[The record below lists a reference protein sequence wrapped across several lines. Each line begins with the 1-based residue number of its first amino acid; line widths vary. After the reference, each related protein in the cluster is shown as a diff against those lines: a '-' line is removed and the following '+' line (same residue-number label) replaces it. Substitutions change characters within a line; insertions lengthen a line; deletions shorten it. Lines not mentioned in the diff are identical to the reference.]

1 MQRAAVWTN
10 PRNDKGKLQKKKK
23 NVFQHIEWKKG
34 EKRKPAIGASQ
45 AKVGVPVIHKW
56 VQVISR
62 GH

>member
-34 EKRKPAIGASQ
+34 EKRKRGIGAKYESSQ
-45 AKVGVPVIHKW
+45 GWGASDSQVG
-56 VQVISR
+56 ISR